1 MDFTNVLKRTIASP
15 LIILLS
21 LFLSWG
27 LYVWVITVSEK
38 FYEVR
43 SLIQV
48 KEENTADSFNTS
60 MYLFNLQN
68 NNLEEEIQI
77 YKSRSNILKLIEE
90 RKLNYSVNNKA
101 YNIDRKTYF
110 EDIDLF
116 NSRIDDQNSIAE
128 MRAYFDEN
136 TFSVKI
142 DNDYY
147 ESLEYNK
154 YHEIEYFNF
163 KIDRK
168 IGANYLNE
176 EVLLTY
182 IHPTTKFRILE
193 NLIVVAPLGVRGLS
207 SNSLLRISI
216 NSNDTLNSVKIIDL
230 LNDIYLQSSVFKKA
244 KQARSSID
252 FLDEQ
257 IVTIEQK
264 LKLSEQKLNDFQKE
278 NKFLE
283 ASQESKSLLERVVVL
298 DKQLQEI
305 DLELVKLGALYED
318 SNKVIVNLKAQKDV
332 INNSKQDILGQIGN
346 LPKIQQDY
354 FNLLRDV
361 EINQSIIESLLN
373 RKIEFSIIEASTL
386 SDVRVIDSAYV
397 YRQTAPRTL
406 VLFVMFS
413 FFGILAGLV
422 TSYIRNVLFAKL
434 KTPAQIQDIFP
445 EHKILGLVPFMD
457 GGYKFDMDEIETTKR
472 DSIDA
477 MITNLMYYI
486 SNGSRV
492 ITIGG
497 PLKEIGKSTVSTII
511 AHRLSTYGKKVLF
524 IDTDFRKGDLHKSF
538 NIPKNTSKSYTSD
551 NIEDRGKWVF
561 DNLFVIPRPT
571 NASSKALPYL
581 SSKSFQDFIEKAK
594 DDFDLIIIDTPP
606 ILSVSDAMYSFALA
620 DQSIL
625 VAKHYQTNES
635 QLKQTLKVMGAY
647 QSREILFV
655 YNYYKPTLFNYGY
668 GYYDYNVY
676 RYYNNEYTYNA
687 DNKDES

>member
-1 MDFTNVLKRTIASP
+1 MVFSNVLKRTIASP
-15 LIILLS
+15 LLILLS
-21 LFLSWG
+21 LLLSWG
-27 LYVWVITVSEK
+27 LYVWLITVSEK

-90 RKLNYSVNNKA
+90 RKLNISVNNKA

-116 NSRIDDQNSIAE
+116 NSRVTDQFSIAE
-128 MRAYFDEN
+128 MRAYFDNN
-136 TFSVKI
+136 TFTVKI

-154 YHEIEYFNF
+154 YYEIGDFNF

-168 IGANYLNE
+168 DGANYLNE
-176 EVLLTY
+176 EVLLNY
-182 IHPTTKFRILE
+182 INPTTKFRILE
-193 NLIVVAPLGVRGLS
+193 SLIVVAPLGVRGLS
-207 SNSLLRISI
+207 SNSLLRVSI

-257 IVTIEQK
+257 IATIEQR
-264 LKLSEQKLNDFQKE
+264 LKLSEQKLNDFQRE

-305 DLELVKLGALYED
+305 DLELVRLGALYED
-318 SNKVIVNLKAQKDV
+318 TNKVIVNLKAQKDV
-332 INNSKQDILGQIGN
+332 IYSSKQDILDQIGN

-386 SDVRVIDSAYV
+386 SDVRVIDGAYV

-413 FFGILAGLV
+413 FFGILVGLV
-422 TSYIRNVLFAKL
+422 TSYFRNVIFAKL
-434 KTPAQIQDIFP
+434 KTPGQIQDIFP
-445 EHKILGLVPFMD
+445 EHKILGLVPFIK
-457 GGYKFDMDEIETTKR
+457 GGYDFDGKNIEATKK
-472 DSIDA
+472 DSIDSI
-477 MITNLMYYI
+477 ITNLMFYI
-486 SNGSRV
+486 SGGAKV

-511 AHRLSTYGKKVLF
+511 AHRLSLLKKKVLL
-524 IDTDFRKGDLHKSF
+524 IDTDFRKGDLHKIF
-538 NIPKNTSKSYTSD
+538 GIEKNTMKSYTSN
-551 NIEDRGKWVF
+551 NIEERGTWF
-561 DNLFVIPRPT
+561 TENLFVIPRPA
-571 NASSKALPYL
+571 NASSQSLAYL
-581 SSKSFQDFIEKAK
+581 SSKNFEQFIENMRSS
-594 DDFDLIIIDTPP
+594 FDVIIVDTPP
-606 ILSVSDAMYSFALA
+606 ILSISDSMYAFALS
-620 DQSIL
+620 DQSII
-625 VAKHYQTNES
+625 VAKHHQTNES
-635 QLKQTLKVMGAY
+635 QLKEALKVMGAY
-647 QSREILFV
+647 QSREMLFV
-655 YNYYKPTLFNYGY
+655 YNYYKPTLLNYGY
-668 GYYDYNVY
+668 GYYDYYVY
-676 RYYNNEYTYNA
+676 RYYSSDYSYSS
-687 DNKDES
+687 DSKDEK